1 MEASAG
7 LLLQQECRGVDALHV
22 FGKRVGVEARWFLTC
37 VNEADWLAEA
47 TRFASL
53 RSFRLVP
60 PVKRRI
66 NTASSPKHLVG
77 LGRAKNVHKKVRTT
91 RGLTGQPQLS
101 LATGPPSF
109 LACRES
115 DGYGQDCPLS
125 D

>member
-1 MEASAG
+1 M
-7 LLLQQECRGVDALHV
+7 DALHV

-109 LACRES
+109 PRV
-115 DGYGQDCPLS
+115 PRV
-125 D
+125 